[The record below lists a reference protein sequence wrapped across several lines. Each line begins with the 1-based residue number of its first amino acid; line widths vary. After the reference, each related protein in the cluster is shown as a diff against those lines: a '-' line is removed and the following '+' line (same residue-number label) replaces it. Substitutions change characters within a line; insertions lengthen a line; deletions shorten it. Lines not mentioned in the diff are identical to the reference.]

1 MTGGRGPAGDTRIMD
16 IRSDQAAGQRRVGR
30 WMFGLMWL
38 VVLGL
43 LTLGFHDYLA
53 QQRNPNKHFEQTVGA
68 DGARVVVLQRNRY
81 GHYVASGSINGQPVE
96 FILDT
101 GATDVAV
108 PEGVARRLKLQRGA
122 PARYETAN
130 GTAMGY
136 TTRLSV
142 VRLGTIELRNV
153 RASINPGMAD
163 GQVLLGMSFLRNL
176 DFSQSGDRLT
186 LIQRP

>member
-1 MTGGRGPAGDTRIMD
+1 MNIQTD
-16 IRSDQAAGQRRVGR
+16 SAAGQRRIGR

-43 LTLGFHDYLA
+43 LTLGFNAYLA
-53 QQRNPNKHFEQTVGA
+53 HQRNPNDHLEKTVAA

-101 GATDVAV
+101 GATDVAI
-108 PEGVARRLKLQRGA
+108 PEGVARRLGLQRGA
-122 PARYETAN
+122 PGRYETAN
-130 GTAMGY
+130 GTAIGY
-136 TTRLSV
+136 ATKLDE
-142 VRLGTIELRNV
+142 VRLGAIRLRGV

-163 GQVLLGMSFLRNL
+163 DQVLLGMSFLRNL

-186 LIQRP
+186 LTQQP